1 MVAKVC
7 KSDMLCKQT
16 SWHRNSIDAYWCYM
30 KARTRGSTSLW
41 HATSS
46 YFPQVWCSI
55 KYQRVSAHR
64 CFMFYMKAGRR
75 KTPFKLPNAFRSS
88 TTKQRWGRSTHN
100 HTLNHCF
107 TDFHR
112 SYCCKGVWTG
122 LNHFGSMVGLRMRR
136 VDPGKTP
143 LPFTPGIAIRKKW

>member
-100 HTLNHCF
+100 HTLNHC
-107 TDFHR
+107 HR
-112 SYCCKGVWTG
+112 FSQELLLQRCLNRFEPFRFNGWFADAKGW
-122 LNHFGSMVGLRMRR
+122 
-136 VDPGKTP
+136 PGEDSTP
-143 LPFTPGIAIRKKW
+143 VHTWHCHS